1 MPAPAA
7 ERDALK
13 KAAAIHA
20 VRFVEPGMTVGLG
33 TGSTAIHAVRE
44 IARRYKAGE
53 LPGITT
59 FATSTEVARAAR
71 EAGLP
76 MLDQAGPALI
86 DLTID
91 GADEVDPQLNLIKG
105 GGGAL
110 FHEKIVAQATKRQ
123 IIIVDEAKMSP
134 QLGTRHALP
143 VEVVPFGAE
152 SQRLF
157 LEQLG
162 GRPVLRT
169 EEDGTAFRTD
179 EGNII
184 YDCTFG
190 PIADPGELA
199 AGLRA
204 RTGIVEHGLFLGMT
218 HDLIIGTPNGLRHLQ
233 RNPLTGEIH
242 DLTSV

>member
-7 ERDALK
+7 ARDALK

-44 IARRYKAGE
+44 IARRYEAGE

-59 FATSTEVARAAR
+59 FATSAEVARAAR

-76 MLDQAGPALI
+76 LLDQAGPALI

-134 QLGTRHALP
+134 QLGTRHSLP

-157 LEQLG
+157 L
-162 GRPVLRT
+162 
-169 EEDGTAFRTD
+169 
-179 EGNII
+179 
-184 YDCTFG
+184 
-190 PIADPGELA
+190 
-199 AGLRA
+199 
-204 RTGIVEHGLFLGMT
+204 
-218 HDLIIGTPNGLRHLQ
+218 
-233 RNPLTGEIH
+233 
-242 DLTSV
+242 